1 MTINMPERH
10 QWKAL
15 PYPGQIVAE
24 ITPEQFIKISY
35 TDADGKELHSVTTKE
50 RAVAFRL
57 SVSDTLMSSHV
68 EFYR

>member
-10 QWKAL
+10 QWKAI

-35 TDADGKELHSVTTKE
+35 INADGKEEKTVTTTEK
-50 RAVAFRL
+50 AVAFRVAL
-57 SVSDTLMSSHV
+57 SDTLMSSHV